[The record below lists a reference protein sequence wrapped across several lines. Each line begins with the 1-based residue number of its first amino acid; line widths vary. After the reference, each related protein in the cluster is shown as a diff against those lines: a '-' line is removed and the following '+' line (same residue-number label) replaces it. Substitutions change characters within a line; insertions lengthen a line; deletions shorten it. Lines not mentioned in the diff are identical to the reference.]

1 MNLSRHI
8 LAEGGWISMERFME
22 LALYDEKEGYYSASI
37 AEIGARGDFST
48 SATLSPLL
56 ARALVSRWEEACS
69 LFGKRLPIIEIGG
82 GNGNLAAAVGRELGF
97 WHRLRTPYL
106 MVDRSKPL
114 RDLQRLSAGNR
125 VRIYSSPDAALKHT
139 NGVAFIFSN
148 ELPDAFPARRFL
160 FSEGNW
166 QELGVEF
173 TEGRYCETPRP
184 CAKLPASSSFD
195 VWRREGQIIEVH
207 ESYSAWYR
215 TWQPL
220 WKEGVHITI
229 DYGDTVERLYHRRP
243 KGTLRGYK
251 AHHMLDAEQIFSLAG
266 NCDMTCDVNFTDL
279 LDMAQSC
286 AGDQAKLMSQR
297 NFFLPHVK
305 KDCAADA
312 FLTDEFGAGTYFQ
325 ALIHERFA

>member
-56 ARALVSRWEEACS
+56 ARTLVARWEEACS
-69 LFGKRLPIIEIGG
+69 QFGKRLPMIEIGG
-82 GNGNLAAAVGRELGF
+82 GNGNLATAIGRELGF
-97 WHRLRTPYL
+97 WRRLRTNYL
-106 MVDRSKPL
+106 MVDRSKTL
-114 RDLQRLSAGNR
+114 RELQQLSAGNR
-125 VRIYSSPDAALKHT
+125 VRIYSSPEAALKHT
-139 NGVAFIFSN
+139 NGSAFIFSN

-160 FSEGNW
+160 FSDGCW

-173 TEGRYCETPRP
+173 IDGRYCETSRP
-184 CAKLPASSSFD
+184 CTALPASSAFET
-195 VWRREGQIIEVH
+195 WCREGQIIEVH

-215 TWQPL
+215 AWQTL
-220 WKEGVHITI
+220 WKEGVHITV
-229 DYGDTVERLYHRRP
+229 DYGDTVEHLYHRRS

-251 AHHMLDAEQIFSLAG
+251 AHNRLNTEQIFPLAG
-266 NCDMTCDVNFTDL
+266 HCDITCDVNFTDL
-279 LDMAQSC
+279 LADAQSC
-286 AGDQAKLMSQR
+286 AGDKAELISQR
-297 NFFLPHVK
+297 DFFLPHIK

-312 FLTDEFGAGTYFQ
+312 FLTDEFGAGAYFQ